1 MTSAVIAAT
10 RLTLLVA
17 WTAVVLPLYWPAS
30 QLRLAI
36 AVPLVRGYWRV
47 CCRLMGFEV
56 RVRGRMHVDGPTL
69 YVANHASY
77 LDIPILGSV
86 LPGFFVAK
94 HEVAGWP
101 GIGLLARVARTV
113 FIERRARRSAEQ
125 RDELQRRLDK
135 GESIILF
142 PEGTSNDGNR
152 VLPFK
157 SALFSVAE
165 RNGGRLPVQPI
176 TVAYTRLDGMP
187 MGRWLRPFYAWY
199 GDMELAPHVWL
210 ALGLGRVA
218 VEIEFH
224 EPMSLAECG
233 SRKALSARAF
243 KRIAAGLAAANGGRP
258 TGRPAEGPT
267 EAPDEVPVR

>member
-1 MTSAVIAAT
+1 MTSALIAVT
-10 RLTLLVA
+10 RLVLLVA
-17 WTAVVLPLYWPAS
+17 WTTLVLPLYWPAS
-30 QLRLAI
+30 QLELRI
-36 AVPLVRGYWRV
+36 AAPLVRGYWRV
-47 CCRLMGFEV
+47 FCRLMGLDV

-77 LDIPILGSV
+77 LDIPVLGSV
-86 LPGFFVAK
+86 VPGFFVAK
-94 HEVAGWP
+94 HEVARWP

-135 GESIILF
+135 GDSIILF

-165 RNGGRLPVQPI
+165 RNGGALPVQPI

-187 MGRWLRPFYAWY
+187 MGRMFRAFYAWY
-199 GDMELAPHVWL
+199 GDMELAPHAWL
-210 ALGLGRVA
+210 ALGLGRVV
-218 VEIEFH
+218 VEVEFH
-224 EPMSLAECG
+224 EPMSLADCG
-233 SRKALSARAF
+233 SRKALSARAYEQ
-243 KRIAAGLAAANGGRP
+243 IASGLTAANAGRRWDAQP
-258 TGRPAEGPT
+258 QGST
-267 EAPDEVPVR
+267 EAPVR